1 MPRYSETALVR
12 GLHFLGEA
20 QSAIANNLANLET
33 SSYKRRSPVAATSS
47 TAFSRVLDQ
56 RLPTVR
62 YGEVA
67 DFQPGSVRETGNPME
82 IALSEGT
89 FLRVQDQK
97 GRTYLTRDGQLSID
111 SQGRLVTSEGLRYLD
126 VNGNPIQFGVGTES
140 PTSLVISS
148 SGQVGDSQL
157 GTAYG
162 QLGLFRVPDTS
173 KLVPVGSGNY
183 EDLGKQKLEP
193 MQTGVQQGYRE
204 GSNVDSLQE
213 LVQMI
218 VVQRSFSAT
227 QKALGSVGRMQDN
240 LVANLNR

>member
-1 MPRYSETALVR
+1 MARYSETALVR

-20 QSAIANNLANLET
+20 QAAIANNLANLET
-33 SSYKRRSPVAATSS
+33 ASYKRRSPVAGTSAT
-47 TAFSRVLDQ
+47 FQRVLDQ

-67 DFQPGSVRETGNPME
+67 DFQPGTVRQTDNPME
-82 IALSEGT
+82 VALTEGA
-89 FLRVQDQK
+89 FLRVQDGK
-97 GRTYLTRDGQLSID
+97 GRTYLTRDGQMSID
-111 SQGRLVTSEGLRYLD
+111 AQGRLVTHEGLRYLD
-126 VNGNPIQFGVGTES
+126 VNGNPIQLGLGEES
-140 PTSLVISS
+140 PTSLTIAPNGQISDA
-148 SGQVGDSQL
+148 QR

-162 QLGLFRVPDTS
+162 QLGMFRVPDVH

-193 MQTGVQQGYRE
+193 AQSGLQQGYQE